1 MTRRAN
7 SAAGTTGPGYV
18 RKPGSLVPTILM
30 SPTVFER
37 IEQLLHEQAVPFD
50 VTRHRPV
57 YTSEEAAAVRGTL
70 LCSGAKAL
78 VVKVD
83 DAMKLF
89 VLPAD
94 RKLSSKKV
102 RATGCRRVRF
112 ASADEVVE
120 ITALKPGAIPPFG
133 SLFAL
138 PTICDLRLGDN
149 PTINFNAGDHG
160 ISISMAY
167 KDFVRV
173 ERPLLADVAE

>member
-1 MTRRAN
+1 MRLTYRGQRH
-7 SAAGTTGPGYV
+7 P
-18 RKPGSLVPTILM
+18 M
-30 SPTVFER
+30 STQSVFDR
-37 IEQLLHEQAVPFD
+37 IERLLREHDVPFD

-70 LCSGAKAL
+70 LASGAKAL

-112 ASADEVVE
+112 ARADEVLAL
-120 ITALKPGAIPPFG
+120 TGLKPGAIPPFG
-133 SLFAL
+133 SLFDL

-149 PTINFNAGDHG
+149 ASINFNAGDHG
-160 ISISMAY
+160 ISISMGY

-173 ERPLLADVAE
+173 ERPLLGDVAE